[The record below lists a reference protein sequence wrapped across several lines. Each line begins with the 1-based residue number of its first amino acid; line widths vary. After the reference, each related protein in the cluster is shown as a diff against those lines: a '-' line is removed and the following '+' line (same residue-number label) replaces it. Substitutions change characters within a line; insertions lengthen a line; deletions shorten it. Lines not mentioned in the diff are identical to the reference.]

1 MYQLPIEQQVLLVL
15 QGGGLAWLCLRL
27 WLSGLHRIYVWFF
40 AYLLLE
46 LLQILVPFV
55 VPVNTLLYRDVF
67 VSSEILVVC
76 GYVLVV
82 LELYS
87 IILRGLV
94 GIASLSRKYIK
105 ITLGIAI
112 VASLLVLRLEKSQDT
127 LTGYLFIFERTVVL
141 SLAFFLLLIALFLA
155 YYPVPLTRNA
165 IVYLVGYA
173 ALFLAHATA
182 LFINNLG
189 YYLDRLWGDSL
200 MVVYAL
206 CIAFWLFNL
215 NERGERRTVVLGH
228 QWNRADEARL
238 LSQLEAVNNN
248 LLRTARK

>member
-1 MYQLPIEQQVLLVL
+1 MIL
-15 QGGGLAWLCLRL
+15 QGVALAWLCLRM
-27 WLSGLHRIYVWFF
+27 WLTGLYRTYVWFF

-46 LLQILVPFV
+46 LLQILVPFI
-55 VPVNTLLYRDVF
+55 VPINTRMYRDVF
-67 VSSEILVVC
+67 AATQFLVIC

-87 IILRGLV
+87 IILRSLV

-105 ITLGIAI
+105 ITLGVAI
-112 VASLLVLRLEKSQDT
+112 VASLLT
-127 LTGYLFIFERTVVL
+127 LGLQEPQNTITGYYFMFERTVVL
-141 SLAFFLLLIALFLA
+141 SLAVFLLLIAGFLI
-155 YYPVPLTRNA
+155 YYPVPLARNA
-165 IVYLVGYA
+165 IVYLAGYA

-189 YYLDRLWGDSL
+189 YYLTRLWGDSL
-200 MVVYAL
+200 MAVYTL

-215 NERGERRTVVLGH
+215 NEQGENSTVALGH
-228 QWNRADEARL
+228 KWSRGDEARL
-238 LSQLEAVNNN
+238 LAQLEAVNNT